1 MEGLNVGT
9 VPTFKLHNVGTVP
22 TFKMHNVGTVP
33 TYKMHNVGTVSTFKM
48 HNIGTQFFQYF
59 FSLNFSHF
67 IFLYFIKT
75 VGLAHEYYNTLIKFF
90 RLGVVGRHARVKSGS
105 RCWGS
110 PGLLMF
116 VTSTS
121 ANTRWVF
128 CFKIPAVEGKM
139 VSVQMCPPL
148 DSRSATQ
155 FGSGSSLSWL
165 FSTLGGISTAYLPRR
180 EILV

>member
-1 MEGLNVGT
+1 MIPV
-9 VPTFKLHNVGTVP
+9 HAY
-22 TFKMHNVGTVP
+22 
-33 TYKMHNVGTVSTFKM
+33 YKKDLRFIPKCFLGRDDCQRVRWSSKV
-48 HNIGTQFFQYF
+48 
-59 FSLNFSHF
+59 FSHF

-75 VGLAHEYYNTLIKFF
+75 VGLAHEYYNTSIKFF

-139 VSVQMCPPL
+139 VSEQTCPPL

-155 FGSGSSLSWL
+155 FGSGSLLSWL